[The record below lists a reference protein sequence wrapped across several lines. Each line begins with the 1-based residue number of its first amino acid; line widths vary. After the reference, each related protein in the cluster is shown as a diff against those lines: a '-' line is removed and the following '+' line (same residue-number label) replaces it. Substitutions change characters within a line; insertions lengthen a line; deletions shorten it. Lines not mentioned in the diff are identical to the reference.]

1 MISDDVAI
9 DDQVDVLALIDHFV
23 LGGAETLLARFA
35 PAAGEAGINLQIACL
50 EDRRGNPAA
59 EPLVELG
66 MPPINLNL
74 TGPPRLRAL
83 RSVRGHI
90 AAVRPQIVHT
100 HLGTSDVL
108 GGIAARS
115 LGIPVVCTIHSSQ
128 WEASGV
134 ALRRKLVK
142 HCASR
147 IIAVSES
154 ARREYLKR
162 GFATERQIVTI
173 HNGVDFVA
181 APGSGAEVRREL
193 GLAGDDLV
201 VGMVSALRP
210 EKGHDIALG
219 AVRELRTRFPNLRL
233 LIAGQGDLYDDLVER
248 ATELDGVVVVAGL
261 RHDLTRVFDACDVCL
276 QPSRADAF
284 PTSIIEA
291 MAASVPV
298 IATAVGGI
306 PEMIS
311 DGRTG
316 VLLAPPPQVDA
327 LATALAELLAD
338 PERRRRLA
346 QAARQVY
353 LDRFTAGPWVRSTR
367 ALYDAVLAE
376 SGQRRAPRV
385 GRTGLRLIPERSR
398 YLQ

>member
-66 MPPINLNL
+66 MPPVNLNL

-108 GGIAARS
+108 GGVAARS

-173 HNGVDFVA
+173 HNGVDFVPT
-181 APGSGAEVRREL
+181 PGSGGEVRQEL
-193 GLAGDDLV
+193 GLAGEDLV

-219 AVRELRTRFPNLRL
+219 AVRELGTRFPNLRL
-233 LIAGQGDLYDDLVER
+233 LIAGQGDLYDELVKR
-248 ATELDGVVVVAGL
+248 ASKLDGVVVVAGL

-367 ALYDAVLAE
+367 AL
-376 SGQRRAPRV
+376 
-385 GRTGLRLIPERSR
+385 
-398 YLQ
+398 